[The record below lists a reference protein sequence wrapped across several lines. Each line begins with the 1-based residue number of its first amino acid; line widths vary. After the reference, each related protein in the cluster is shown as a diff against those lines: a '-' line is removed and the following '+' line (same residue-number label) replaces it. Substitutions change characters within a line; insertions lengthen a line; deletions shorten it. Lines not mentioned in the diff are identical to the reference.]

1 MSTAESGLMCS
12 HGARISVR
20 EDVMRKP
27 TDDFFSFS
35 YRSVKAGV
43 HVRERERERDES
55 LSVGI
60 YVPHLH
66 PCQFLD
72 R

>member
-12 HGARISVR
+12 RGACISVR

-35 YRSVKAGV
+35 YRTVKSWCACLQTIG
-43 HVRERERERDES
+43 ERERER
-55 LSVGI
+55 
-60 YVPHLH
+60 
-66 PCQFLD
+66 
-72 R
+72 